1 MVITWAVLLVTK
13 KVRPVADASV
23 TTQVYVL
30 VLVKVTGRLTCAVVL
45 APKLTLPISMK
56 ALAINGLLRLSVAAV
71 VTFPVSAVPV
81 PAFTTCIS
89 MKFPAETGAV
99 KNDGEQVVCP
109 APIVQLPTLV
119 SACVPLPWIVEVNRE
134 MV

>member
-45 APKLTLPISMK
+45 APKFTLPISMK
-56 ALAINGLLRLSVAAV
+56 ALAINGLQRLSVAAV
-71 VTFPVSAVPV
+71 VTFA
-81 PAFTTCIS
+81 
-89 MKFPAETGAV
+89 
-99 KNDGEQVVCP
+99 DVVRFRYP
-109 APIVQLPTLV
+109 H
-119 SACVPLPWIVEVNRE
+119 SPLRSR
-134 MV
+134 